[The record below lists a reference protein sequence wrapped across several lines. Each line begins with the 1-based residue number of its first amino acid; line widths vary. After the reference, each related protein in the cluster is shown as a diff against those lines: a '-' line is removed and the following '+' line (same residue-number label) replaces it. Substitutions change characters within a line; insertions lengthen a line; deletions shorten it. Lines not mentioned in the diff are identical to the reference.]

1 MELPRSGSAS
11 PPTSAH
17 RGGLCCVRGFTNSW
31 VFKKVELATESKLG
45 NCKVDYVPRSFP
57 SPKGSIAPADTS
69 SSRSFVVSTQ
79 SIQFNLSGGYIPS
92 RLERIDAFF
101 KKCFAKHLT
110 GSFSSVFDWSGN
122 RINSTSGRFQ
132 KPITRTV
139 AQACWVSSHV
149 GG

>member
-17 RGGLCCVRGFTNSW
+17 RGGLCCVRGFTNSQA
-31 VFKKVELATESKLG
+31 FKKVELATESKSRY
-45 NCKVDYVPRSFP
+45 CKVDNVPRSFP

-79 SIQFNLSGGYIPS
+79 SIQLNLSSGYIPC
-92 RLERIDAFF
+92 RLERTDDFF
-101 KKCFAKHLT
+101 KRCFSRQVT
-110 GSFSSVFDWSGN
+110 GSLSSVFDGSAN
-122 RINSTSGRFQ
+122 RINSTSARFQ

-139 AQACWVSSHV
+139 AKACWVSSHV
-149 GG
+149 GK